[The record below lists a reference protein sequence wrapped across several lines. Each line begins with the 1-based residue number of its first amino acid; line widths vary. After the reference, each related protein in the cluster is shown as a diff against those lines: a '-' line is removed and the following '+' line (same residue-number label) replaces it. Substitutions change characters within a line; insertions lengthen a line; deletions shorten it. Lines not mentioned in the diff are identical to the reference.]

1 VTGIRPQQGVHYVT
15 LASETGPGLERYLD
29 SLGSFGVTPHVV
41 WTGSPYPGHL
51 AAMKV
56 LKGHLETRPAAEIV
70 VYTDGFDVVMI
81 RDPADLV
88 ARFRAFDAPIVF
100 STEPGFTY
108 KLPGRYRA
116 SRRYPPAGGRSGMYR
131 FLNSG
136 GYIGTAGALTA
147 MLGALRYEAA
157 PDCDQTLINRWF
169 MDHAAAAALDY
180 DQTIFASSACQVGL
194 ERRLY
199 RVEDGRLVHTRTG
212 GVPVFFHFPA
222 ENRIA
227 SARVLDLL
235 PGAHTRLPPRPG
247 ERWGV
252 FKNTLETRLPY
263 LLDRP
268 AYPLEDLVGLLL
280 FRVLPATAVVAA
292 AMALWAS

>member
-1 VTGIRPQQGVHYVT
+1 MSANSARQVVHYVT
-15 LASETGPGLERYLD
+15 LASDRTPGLERYLET
-29 SLGSFGVTPHVV
+29 LGSFGVTPHVV

-51 AAMKV
+51 AAMRL
-56 LKGHLETRPAAEIV
+56 LKDHLETRPAEEIV
-70 VYTDGFDVVMI
+70 VYTDAYDVVMI

-88 ARFRAFDAPIVF
+88 ARYRAFGAPIVF

-147 MLGALRYEAA
+147 MLGALRYEGA

-169 MDHAAAAALDY
+169 MDHAAAALDY

-212 GVPVFFHFPA
+212 AAPVFFHFPA

-227 SARVLDLL
+227 SARILEML
-235 PGAHTRLPPRPG
+235 PGAFKRLPPRPG
-247 ERWGV
+247 ERWRF
-252 FKNTLETRLPY
+252 FKNMLETRLPY

-280 FRVLPATAVVAA
+280 FRALPATVAVGAAVAV
-292 AMALWAS
+292 WPF